1 MKWSN
6 LNERIP
12 LFTQRQLLLASHADK
27 LAAKCPAMM
36 LIAHTENYF
45 TPILTRG
52 PLRPTSPVQ
61 GVQRRAGCHSYFMI
75 SAYESTVPQ
84 SSGPGQQDFDKA
96 ERENERAY

>member
-1 MKWSN
+1 
-6 LNERIP
+6 
-12 LFTQRQLLLASHADK
+12 
-27 LAAKCPAMM
+27 MM

-45 TPILTRG
+45 TPILTSG

-96 ERENERAY
+96 ERENERAYLKKIKKNSHEKAEESSERRSHTRRAD

>member
-1 MKWSN
+1 
-6 LNERIP
+6 
-12 LFTQRQLLLASHADK
+12 
-27 LAAKCPAMM
+27 MM

-45 TPILTRG
+45 TPILTSG

-96 ERENERAY
+96 ERENERAYLKKKKNSHEKAEESSERRSHTRRAD

>member
-1 MKWSN
+1 
-6 LNERIP
+6 
-12 LFTQRQLLLASHADK
+12 
-27 LAAKCPAMM
+27 MM

-45 TPILTRG
+45 TPILTSG
-52 PLRPTSPVQ
+52 PLRPTLPVQ

-96 ERENERAY
+96 ERENERAYFKKKNKKNSHEKAEESSERRSHTRRAD